1 MTLSLQ
7 ELFDLQHFEENPRLQ
22 TLIDDTLKR
31 YGMSDR
37 VSLAEHDLSQLYAAG
52 NPYSSAASPAAQDAT
67 PASPAASADLFP
79 QKESL

>member
-52 NPYSSAASPAAQDAT
+52 DPYSSAVSQPDQDAKSMSPAT
-67 PASPAASADLFP
+67 SADLFP